1 MAERNVP
8 QATRYDREV
17 RRVVF
22 KSHETYRD
30 VKLGDLRKVV
40 EAAEGM
46 GDDAEVTVENL
57 TKHWQRADEWVP
69 RGIRVTE
76 EIRPS
81 GEGQVER

>member
-1 MAERNVP
+1 MP

-57 TKHWQRADEWVP
+57 TKHWQRADETRKARTTSSQRASSR
-69 RGIRVTE
+69 RGCR
-76 EIRPS
+76 
-81 GEGQVER
+81 

>member
-1 MAERNVP
+1 MTERKELK
-8 QATRYDREV
+8 ATRYDREV
-17 RRVVF
+17 RRVVL

-40 EAAEGM
+40 EAAAGM
-46 GDDAEVTVENL
+46 GDDAEVTVEGL

-76 EIRPS
+76 EIQPS
-81 GEGQVER
+81 REGEN